1 MKTSFFI
8 AKRYIETHR
17 KSGFLSFITLIAI
30 AGVTLGTAALIITL
44 SILDGFEREIREKVI
59 SFTSHIEV
67 RGYQNQPLGN
77 AGGSMEKVKN
87 EVPGVVS
94 ITPFA
99 ARECLIRSRI
109 EVDGVFLKGI
119 EREGEMLLSKRYLM
133 EGKFSLEGENALP
146 GIVIGRRLALRLN
159 SAVGDT
165 LVLFAVPGERLVPGQ
180 PIVQKFVLTGTYES
194 GMAEFDDV
202 YAYAPLRQ
210 TQKLLGL
217 GSMVSGYEVY
227 VDDVSK
233 SEQIAEKIQKLLGY
247 PHSARTVF
255 RMYRNLFSWIELQQ
269 KMSPIMLSLIIIVA
283 TFNIIGT
290 LLMFV
295 LEKTRAVGILKALGA
310 GPRLIRQIF
319 LFQGIFI
326 ATVGIGLGNILAFL
340 LCWLQKN
347 MHLISIPSDIY
358 YMDSVPISMDV
369 ENFVIVSVIAF
380 VLCMATTMIPTRLA
394 AKLDTVAALR
404 FG

>member
-1 MKTSFFI
+1 
-8 AKRYIETHR
+8 
-17 KSGFLSFITLIAI
+17 
-30 AGVTLGTAALIITL
+30 
-44 SILDGFEREIREKVI
+44 
-59 SFTSHIEV
+59 
-67 RGYQNQPLGN
+67 
-77 AGGSMEKVKN
+77 
-87 EVPGVVS
+87 
-94 ITPFA
+94 
-99 ARECLIRSRI
+99 
-109 EVDGVFLKGI
+109 
-119 EREGEMLLSKRYLM
+119 
-133 EGKFSLEGENALP
+133 
-146 GIVIGRRLALRLN
+146 
-159 SAVGDT
+159 
-165 LVLFAVPGERLVPGQ
+165 
-180 PIVQKFVLTGTYES
+180 
-194 GMAEFDDV
+194 
-202 YAYAPLRQ
+202 
-210 TQKLLGL
+210 
-217 GSMVSGYEVY
+217 
-227 VDDVSK
+227 
-233 SEQIAEKIQKLLGY
+233 
-247 PHSARTVF
+247 
-255 RMYRNLFSWIELQQ
+255 
-269 KMSPIMLSLIIIVA
+269 MLSLIIIVA

>member
-1 MKTSFFI
+1 
-8 AKRYIETHR
+8 
-17 KSGFLSFITLIAI
+17 
-30 AGVTLGTAALIITL
+30 
-44 SILDGFEREIREKVI
+44 
-59 SFTSHIEV
+59 
-67 RGYQNQPLGN
+67 
-77 AGGSMEKVKN
+77 
-87 EVPGVVS
+87 
-94 ITPFA
+94 
-99 ARECLIRSRI
+99 
-109 EVDGVFLKGI
+109 
-119 EREGEMLLSKRYLM
+119 
-133 EGKFSLEGENALP
+133 
-146 GIVIGRRLALRLN
+146 
-159 SAVGDT
+159 
-165 LVLFAVPGERLVPGQ
+165 
-180 PIVQKFVLTGTYES
+180 
-194 GMAEFDDV
+194 
-202 YAYAPLRQ
+202 
-210 TQKLLGL
+210 
-217 GSMVSGYEVY
+217 
-227 VDDVSK
+227 
-233 SEQIAEKIQKLLGY
+233 
-247 PHSARTVF
+247 
-255 RMYRNLFSWIELQQ
+255 MYRNLFSWIELQQ

-310 GPRLIRQIF
+310 GPRLIRRIF
-319 LFQGIFI
+319 LFQGLFI